1 MAELSNIG
9 SGNRA
14 TTSRALKQSSPSE
27 SSTVRSGLGLTAPT
41 IRARASSSL
50 IIANDFSQ
58 QSAIGNQQFFAIF
71 SLCFG

>member
-14 TTSRALKQSSPSE
+14 TTSRALKQSSASE
-27 SSTVRSGLGLTAPT
+27 SSTVRSGLGLTASR
-41 IRARASSSL
+41 IRLHASSSL
-50 IIANDFSQ
+50 IIANDFNQ

-71 SLCFG
+71 SLSFW